1 MERAK
6 IVVALAPVF
15 LASSPVFAA
24 GSINVGSDAVLN
36 LELGVTTVV
45 QSTDGLEEDES
56 RASYS
61 FDVVAE
67 VELGDKGV
75 VFASLNTA
83 QGGSVDTG
91 AIAGSNGDDESG
103 DISEGGY
110 SETRVAE
117 LWYQLPVNDL
127 VTVTVGK
134 IDPTGIFDANEYA
147 NDETAQFLGD
157 TFINNMAVPFPGY
170 AAGLHVGLN
179 LSESVQLNFGAFE
192 PKDDFEGTL
201 DESFF
206 MVEATFSLSLGGRD
220 GNYRVG
226 YWSCDA
232 CGDETNSG
240 VTLSFDQA
248 VTDNLGLF
256 LRYGD
261 RDETID
267 DNYDSAISG
276 GLQYAFGDHQA
287 GAGYSILTADGDGF
301 DDETQWE
308 IYYSYACNDYLTLTA
323 DIQSISAPGLDS
335 DVDDVTVFGVRAQLS
350 F

>member
-1 MERAK
+1 MKRTK
-6 IVVALAPVF
+6 IFLALASVS
-15 LASSPVFAA
+15 LVSSPVFAA
-24 GSINVGSDAVLN
+24 GSINIGSDAVLN

-45 QSTDGLEEDES
+45 QSTDGLEEEES

-61 FDVVAE
+61 FDVAAE
-67 VELGDKGV
+67 VDLGDKGV

-117 LWYQLPVNDL
+117 LWYQLPVNEL

-179 LSESVQLNFGAFE
+179 MSESIQLNFGAFE

-206 MVEATFSLSLGGRD
+206 MAEATFSLSLGGRD

-261 RDETID
+261 QDEAMD
-267 DNYDSAISG
+267 GYDSAITT
-276 GLQYAFGDHQA
+276 GLQYASGDHQV
-287 GAGYSILTADGDGF
+287 GAGYSILAAEADGA

-308 IYYSYACNDYLTLTA
+308 IYYSHACNDYLTLTA

-335 DVDDVTVFGVRAQLS
+335 DADDVTVFGVRAQLS